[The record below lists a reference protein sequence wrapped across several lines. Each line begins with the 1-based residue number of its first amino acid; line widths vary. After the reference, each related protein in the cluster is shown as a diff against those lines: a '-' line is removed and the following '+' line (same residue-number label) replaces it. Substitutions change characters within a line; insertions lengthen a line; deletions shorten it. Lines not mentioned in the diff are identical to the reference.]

1 MKRLIKALGVLLV
14 AYIMLTALVA
24 FFQRSLIYVPPHVA
38 PVLAQQGLPEF
49 NEVVYQTAD
58 GLAQTAWYAK
68 ASAGKPTLVIFH
80 GNGGDLSQRAVFGRY
95 MHQQGYG
102 VLLTSYRGYPPN
114 PGKPVEVDI
123 YADTLVARAWL
134 NKNDV
139 ADEQLV
145 IVGASLGSGP
155 ATWLAS
161 RMAEE
166 GKPARAVVLE
176 VPLSTMADAAQFHYW
191 YIPAKPLLI
200 DRFDNLGRIAG
211 IKAPLLV
218 LAAEHDDVVPNKFA
232 KKLFDAALEPKQY
245 VMVPGTLHNTVL
257 ADNHDNFALV
267 ARFLDK
273 LK

>member
-1 MKRLIKALGVLLV
+1 MKRLVKAFVVLLV
-14 AYIMLTALVA
+14 AYIMLAGLVA
-24 FFQRSLIYVPPHVA
+24 YFQRALIYVPPRVA
-38 PVLAQQGLPEF
+38 PVLAEQDLHGF
-49 NEVVYQTAD
+49 NELVYQTAD

-68 ASAGKPTLVIFH
+68 AKPGKPTLVIFH
-80 GNGGDLSQRAVFGRY
+80 GNGGDLSQRATFGHY
-95 MHQQGYG
+95 MHQHGYG

-123 YADTLVARAWL
+123 YADTLVVRAWL
-134 NKNDV
+134 NKNDTP
-139 ADEQLV
+139 DSQII

-191 YIPAKPLLI
+191 YIPARPLLI
-200 DRFDNLGRIAG
+200 DHFDNMARIAG

-218 LAAEHDDVVPNKFA
+218 LAAEHDDIVPNKFA
-232 KKLFDAALEPKQY
+232 KKLFDAALEPKEF
-245 VMVPGTLHNTVL
+245 VMIHGAFHNTVL
-257 ADNHDNFALV
+257 ADSHENFDHV
-267 ARFLDK
+267 VRFLDK